1 MNPTRAINQ
10 TLLSLPFDQPKAR
23 HVRQHVLHLR
33 MNRREAP
40 PKISASSEDGF
51 KTISDLI
58 HNAICFAKM
67 VNPIAQDGLNDF
79 CS

>member
-40 PKISASSEDGF
+40 PKNLSL
-51 KTISDLI
+51 K
-58 HNAICFAKM
+58 
-67 VNPIAQDGLNDF
+67 
-79 CS
+79 